1 MAINIDPLKK
11 AFDTLK
17 EVDAPSVHQ
26 KEKMLNLILFEGR
39 LQEDTPW
46 QKFRTLVF
54 VYPWRFAFGV
64 STAQAVVFTLFFG
77 TQYTNLF
84 LGFWGG

>member
-26 KEKMLNLILFEGR
+26 KVLNLILFEGR

-64 STAQAVVFTLFFG
+64 STAQAVVFTLLFG